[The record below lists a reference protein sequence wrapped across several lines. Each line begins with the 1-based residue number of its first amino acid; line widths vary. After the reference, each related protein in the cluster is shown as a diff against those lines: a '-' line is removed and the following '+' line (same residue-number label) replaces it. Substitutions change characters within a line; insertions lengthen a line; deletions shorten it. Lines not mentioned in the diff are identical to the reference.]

1 VNQNLS
7 PETTVIVEFLAQC
20 LLFDELSPENLENC
34 ARNIKVSYFPSKHR
48 FQPDKDSE
56 GLYVL
61 RSGVVDI
68 FDDRGMLLQRVEEGE
83 GFRLKASRDDSN
95 DSVISVLEDCLVF
108 RLPEEFYQYLCG
120 HHRQFDCFFEAQASL
135 RLRRAEDHSNAV
147 TLLMQPVRDWM
158 SRTLLKVDP
167 ESSIQVVAQQMSDKR
182 VSSAL
187 VVESEKLVGIVTD
200 RDLRSRCVAPGLS
213 GALAIRYVM
222 TTAPSTVSPVQSL
235 FDCVVIMMRY
245 CIHHLPV
252 AEDGCAVGIV
262 TASDI
267 SLARE
272 EDPLFFVQRLSRQSD
287 VAGLSLQQK
296 RLPRLFQHWANTGIP
311 ANHISHLS
319 NMVSETVTRRLI
331 ELAIQKLGPAPVE
344 FCWLSFGSQARGEQ
358 LLGGD
363 QDNGLLI
370 ADNANDEDM
379 QWFSQLADFV
389 CDGLD
394 ACGYIFC
401 PGDVMAKT
409 GEWRQTLS
417 SWMKIVDRWMENP
430 TPDAVMRVSIFFDLR
445 AVWGPDQL
453 ALMLHKHMLDH
464 TQRSSI
470 FLAALARN
478 VLQSSPPLGILRRF
492 VVERNGEHR
501 DQLNLKTRGALP
513 IIELVRLR
521 ALANGVGA
529 VSTVDRLRELGELKV
544 MGSSDVESLQDAFAL
559 ISRLRVDLQAKQLAA
574 GEAVNNY
581 CDPRMLSKLSKVNL
595 RDAFKIVH
603 DAQASIRLSYLQGLD

>member
-1 VNQNLS
+1 MNQNLS
-7 PETTVIVEFLAQC
+7 PETAVIVEFLAQC
-20 LLFDELSPENLENC
+20 LLFDELSPEDLENC
-34 ARNIKVSYFPSKHR
+34 ARNIKVSYFPVKHR
-48 FQPDKDSE
+48 FQPDKDGE

-68 FDDRGMLLQRVEEGE
+68 FDGRGTLLQRVEEGE
-83 GFRLKASRDDSN
+83 GFRLKGSRDGSE
-95 DSVISVLEDCLVF
+95 DSVLRVVEDCLVY

-120 HHRQFDCFFEAQASL
+120 HHRQFDRFFEVQASL
-135 RLRRAEDHSNAV
+135 RLRRAEDHPDAT
-147 TLLMQPVRDWM
+147 TLLMQPVSDWM
-158 SRTLLKVDP
+158 STTLLQVDP
-167 ESSIQVVAQQMSDKR
+167 QSSIQVVAQQMSDKR

-213 GALAIRYVM
+213 GALPIHHVM
-222 TTAPSTVSPVQSL
+222 TADPSTVSPAQSL
-235 FDCVVIMMRY
+235 FDCVVMMTRY
-245 CIHHLPV
+245 GIHHLPV
-252 AEDGCAVGIV
+252 AEDGCALGIV

-272 EDPLFFVQRLSRQSD
+272 EDPVFFVQRLSRQSD
-287 VAGLSLQQK
+287 IAGLSLQQK

-370 ADNANDEDM
+370 ADNASDEDM

-394 ACGYIFC
+394 ACGYIYC

-409 GEWRQTLS
+409 AEWRQTLA
-417 SWMKIVDRWMENP
+417 SWMKIVDRWMESP

-445 AVWGPDQL
+445 AIWGPDQL
-453 ALMLHKHMLDH
+453 ARKLHKHMLGH
-464 TQRSSI
+464 TQRNSI

-478 VLQSSPPLGILRRF
+478 VLQTSPPLGILRRF
-492 VVERNGEHR
+492 VVERNGEYR
-501 DQLNLKTRGALP
+501 DQLNLKKRGALP
-513 IIELVRLR
+513 VIELVRLR
-521 ALANGVGA
+521 ALANGIGA
-529 VSTVDRLRELGELKV
+529 VSTVDRLRELGERKV
-544 MGSSDVESLQDAFAL
+544 MVSSDVESLQDAFAL
-559 ISRLRVDLQAKQLAA
+559 ISRLRIDLQAKQLAA
-574 GEAVNNY
+574 GEEVNNY